1 MPIDLL
7 CTSSGEAITA
17 SGGPSVV
24 GGGHPVAFHF
34 PGTVTL
40 TAWVPQRSAC
50 SDILQALAAD
60 LQRLVDPLVTSV
72 SHVGSGA
79 GPITVSLTAIPRA
92 PLSSAAAAVER
103 DSTGPLTQARG
114 ADGSAARRRVNAG
127 RAACWVAPVVA
138 SAPALSAAAAATA
151 AAYRVRAGA
160 GAGAGAAAGGG
171 KARLLLFMC
180 QSPSLWLQHAL
191 YPLRCVQGR
200 ETKRGRKK
208 KSIGASLWRRR
219 GRRGQPLL
227 RLRPPAL
234 AHLWRTDR
242 RREAVG
248 SPS

>member
-1 MPIDLL
+1 VPIDLL
-7 CTSSGEAITA
+7 CTSSGEAITV

-24 GGGHPVAFHF
+24 GGHPVAFHF

-40 TAWVPQRSAC
+40 TAWVPRRSAC

-60 LQRLVDPLVTSV
+60 LQRLMDPLVTSV

-79 GPITVSLTAIPRA
+79 GPVTVSLTGIPRA

-114 ADGSAARRRVNAG
+114 VDGSAARRRVNAG
-127 RAACWVAPVVA
+127 RATCWVAPVVA
-138 SAPALSAAAAATA
+138 SAPAPSAATAATA
-151 AAYRVRAGA
+151 AASGARA

-171 KARLLLFMC
+171 KARHLMFAC
-180 QSPSLWLQHAL
+180 KSPSLWVQHGL

-208 KSIGASLWRRR
+208 KSIGASRWRHRRRR
-219 GRRGQPLL
+219 GRPLL

-234 AHLWRTDR
+234 VHLWRTDR
-242 RREAVG
+242 RREVVG
-248 SPS
+248 APS